1 MKQSIKI
8 IGSILLA
15 ATLSS
20 PAWAKHNGNPGD
32 GGESQAGGLPGL
44 EDRVEADEGL
54 ITTLQGQVADLLGQN
69 NWVVVNADGT
79 VARTS
84 SVPGP
89 VTVVEHVAA
98 SGTYEIAFGKDVS
111 ACAYEATFGA
121 ATGVPATQGEITVS
135 GDTDSDSGNDV
146 FVRTYNASGTLPTDL
161 GFHLTVTCP

>member
-1 MKQSIKI
+1 MKQRIKI

-79 VARTS
+79 IARSS
-84 SVPGP
+84 SVPGS

-98 SGTYEIAFGKDVS
+98 SGTYEIDFGKDVS
-111 ACAYEATFGA
+111 ACAYEATIGA

-135 GDTDSDSGNDV
+135 GDTDADSGNDV
-146 FVRTYNASGTLPTDL
+146 FVRTYNAAGTLPTDS